1 MNKVIYI
8 VIILV
13 TTALTASSQ
22 VRFGLRGGI
31 TVGELR
37 FDRDVIDSDNRI
49 GYTGGLLLDANI
61 PVVGLGIEA
70 SAMYTH
76 RDNRLTDHD
85 HVFKRHY
92 FEFPVY
98 ARYRLSIPALD
109 RLLTPY
115 LFTGPSFSVLFD
127 ENQHTSD
134 ASNKTYLSWDVG
146 GGVDLFR
153 HLRVSA
159 AYGIGITKALEYVDK
174 EYDGRQVNGKDRYW
188 TLNAAWIF

>member
-8 VIILV
+8 AIILV

-37 FDRDVIDSDNRI
+37 FDRDVIDSDNRV

-85 HVFKRHY
+85 LGF
-92 FEFPVY
+92 
-98 ARYRLSIPALD
+98 
-109 RLLTPY
+109 
-115 LFTGPSFSVLFD
+115 
-127 ENQHTSD
+127 
-134 ASNKTYLSWDVG
+134 
-146 GGVDLFR
+146 
-153 HLRVSA
+153 
-159 AYGIGITKALEYVDK
+159 
-174 EYDGRQVNGKDRYW
+174 
-188 TLNAAWIF
+188 